1 MFIDKVKIY
10 IKAGDGG
17 NGCVAFHREKYISH
31 GGPDGGDGG
40 KGGNII
46 FEVDTG
52 ENTLL
57 PFRYRRKFVAS
68 NGEDG
73 KPNKFHGKT
82 ADDLII
88 KLPPGTLVKDPES
101 GKIIFDMAQD
111 GRFVAAKGGNGGW
124 GNRHFATP
132 TRQIPRFAKSGLK
145 GEEREVLLELKML
158 ADVGLVGFPNV
169 GKSTILSLVSS
180 ARPKIANY
188 HFTTLSPMLGVVST
202 GEEGKGF
209 VMADI
214 PGLIEGAAE
223 GAGLGH
229 EFLRHID
236 RCRLLVHVL
245 DMSGS
250 EGRDPIDD
258 LDKINSELINYS
270 EALIDRPQI
279 IAANK
284 CDIGVDEDLKK
295 ELVEY
300 CEKMDYPVVFISAAT
315 GEGINE
321 LIHLVAEKLSEL
333 PPIKVYEPEYEP
345 EIKSVDDKIEIRFE
359 NGVYYVESERL
370 FNVVNSINYDDRESL
385 SYFQKVLRNAGVIK
399 MLEEA
404 GAGDGDTVN
413 IYDFEFEFVK

>member
-1 MFIDKVKIY
+1 
-10 IKAGDGG
+10 
-17 NGCVAFHREKYISH
+17 
-31 GGPDGGDGG
+31 
-40 KGGNII
+40 
-46 FEVDTG
+46 
-52 ENTLL
+52 
-57 PFRYRRKFVAS
+57 
-68 NGEDG
+68 
-73 KPNKFHGKT
+73 
-82 ADDLII
+82 
-88 KLPPGTLVKDPES
+88 
-101 GKIIFDMAQD
+101 MAED

-132 TRQIPRFAKSGLK
+132 TRQIPRFAKSGIP

-214 PGLIEGAAE
+214 PGLIEGASD

-236 RCRLLVHVL
+236 RCRLLIHVL

-270 EALIDRPQI
+270 ESLIDRPQI

-284 CDIGVDEDLKK
+284 CDIGVDEELKK

-300 CEKMDYPVVFISAAT
+300 CKSMAYPVVFISAAT

-321 LIHLVAEKLSEL
+321 LIHLTSDMLKEL
-333 PPIKVYEPEYEP
+333 PPITTYEPEYVP
-345 EIKSVDDKIEIRFE
+345 EVQEIDDKVEVRFE
-359 NGVYYVESERL
+359 DGVYYVEGERL
-370 FNVVNSINYDDRESL
+370 FNVVNSVNYDDRESL
-385 SYFQKVLRNAGVIK
+385 SYFQKVLRNAGIIK
-399 MLEEA
+399 MLEDA
-404 GAGDGDTVN
+404 GASDGDTVN

>member
-10 IKAGDGG
+10 IKAGNGG
-17 NGCVAFHREKYISH
+17 HGCVSFHREKYVSH

-40 KGGNII
+40 KGGSII

-57 PFRYRRKFVAS
+57 PFRYRRKFIAG

-88 KLPPGTLVKDPES
+88 KLPPGTLIKDPES
-101 GKIIFDMAQD
+101 GKIIFDMAED

-132 TRQIPRFAKSGLK
+132 TRQIPRFAKSGIP

-214 PGLIEGAAE
+214 PGLIEGASD

-236 RCRLLVHVL
+236 RCRLLIHVL

-270 EALIDRPQI
+270 ESLIDRPQI

-284 CDIGVDEDLKK
+284 CDIGVDKELKK

-300 CEKMDYPVVFISAAT
+300 CKSMDYPVVFISAAT

-321 LIHLVAEKLSEL
+321 LIHLTSDMLKEL
-333 PPIKVYEPEYEP
+333 PPITTYEPEYVP
-345 EIKSVDDKIEIRFE
+345 EVQEIDDKVEVRFE
-359 NGVYYVESERL
+359 DGVYYVEGERL
-370 FNVVNSINYDDRESL
+370 FNVVNSVNYDDRESL
-385 SYFQKVLRNAGVIK
+385 SYFQKVLRNAGIIK
-399 MLEEA
+399 MLEDA
-404 GAGDGDTVN
+404 GASDGDTVN

>member
-17 NGCVAFHREKYISH
+17 NGCVAFHREKYVSH

-57 PFRYRRKFVAS
+57 PFRYRRKFVAG
-68 NGEDG
+68 NGGDG
-73 KPNKFHGKT
+73 LPNKFHGKS

-88 KLPPGTLVKDPES
+88 KLPPGTLIKDPES
-101 GKIIFDMAQD
+101 GKVIFDMAQD

-145 GEEREVLLELKML
+145 GEEREVVLELKML

-188 HFTTLSPMLGVVST
+188 HFTTLSPMLGVVSA
-202 GEEGKGF
+202 GEGQGF

-214 PGLIEGAAE
+214 PGLIEGASE

-236 RCRLLVHVL
+236 RCRLLIHVI

-270 EALIDRPQI
+270 ESLIDRPQI

-284 CDIGVDEDLKK
+284 CDIGADEDLKK

-321 LIHLVAEKLSEL
+321 LIYLTAQKLSEL
-333 PPIKVYEPEYEP
+333 GPIKVYEPEYVP
-345 EIKSVDDKIEIRFE
+345 EVKEISDRIDIRKE
-359 NGVYYVESERL
+359 DGVYYVESERL
-370 FNVVNSINYDDRESL
+370 FNVVNSVNYDDRESL

-404 GAGDGDTVN
+404 GAADGDTVN